1 MSIFDIF
8 KALEKDKNEK
18 TGLNPPEFIIAGLGN
33 PGTQYENTRHNCG
46 FMAAE
51 TLADIYETPL
61 KRLRFK
67 SLTGEI
73 SIGGK
78 RCLVMK
84 PTTFMNNSGDAVE
97 EAAVFYKIPPER
109 ILVIYDDI
117 SLDVGRLRIRGKGS
131 DGGHNGMKSIIL
143 RLNSDNFPRIRIGVG
158 KKPNKDYDL
167 ADWVLSRFTKEEG
180 DNLETALSNS
190 AKAAELVVE
199 GKINE
204 AMNLYNRA

>member
-1 MSIFDIF
+1 
-8 KALEKDKNEK
+8 
-18 TGLNPPEFIIAGLGN
+18 
-33 PGTQYENTRHNCG
+33 
-46 FMAAE
+46 MAAE
-51 TLADIYETPL
+51 TLADIYKTPL

-180 DNLETALSNS
+180 EKLETALSNS
-190 AKAAELVVE
+190 AKAAELIVE

-204 AMNLYNRA
+204 AMNIYNRA

>member
-8 KALEKDKNEK
+8 KALEKDKKEK
-18 TGLNPPEFIIAGLGN
+18 TGLTPPEFIIAGLGN

-51 TLADIYETPL
+51 TLADIYKTPL

-167 ADWVLSRFTKEEG
+167 AYWVLSRFTKEEG
-180 DNLETALSNS
+180 EKLETALSNS
-190 AKAAELVVE
+190 AKAAELIVE

-204 AMNLYNRA
+204 AMNIYNRA

>member
-8 KALEKDKNEK
+8 KALEKDKKEK
-18 TGLNPPEFIIAGLGN
+18 TGLTPPEFIIAGLGN

-158 KKPNKDYDL
+158 EKPNKDYDL

-180 DNLETALSNS
+180 EKLETALSNS
-190 AKAAELVVE
+190 AKAAELIVE

>member
-1 MSIFDIF
+1 MTGVQTC
-8 KALEKDKNEK
+8 AL
-18 TGLNPPEFIIAGLGN
+18 PIYFIIAGLGN

-51 TLADIYETPL
+51 TLADIYKTPL

-158 KKPNKDYDL
+158 EKPNKDYDL

-180 DNLETALSNS
+180 EKLETALSNS
-190 AKAAELVVE
+190 AKAAELIVE

-204 AMNLYNRA
+204 AMNIYNRA

>member
-18 TGLNPPEFIIAGLGN
+18 TGLNPPEFLIAGLGN

-180 DNLETALSNS
+180 EKLETALSNS